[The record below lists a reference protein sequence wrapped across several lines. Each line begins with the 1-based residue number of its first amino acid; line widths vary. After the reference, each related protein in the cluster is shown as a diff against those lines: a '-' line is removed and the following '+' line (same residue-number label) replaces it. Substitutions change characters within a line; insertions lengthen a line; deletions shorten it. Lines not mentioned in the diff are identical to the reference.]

1 MEQKK
6 KIIITVIVIPFIIGL
21 AVNFVYDKIKNHS
34 SSANRKSG
42 LEFEFKVKFKF
53 FK

>member
-21 AVNFVYDKIKNHS
+21 AVNFVYDIVKNHS
-34 SSANRKSG
+34 YWHKG
-42 LEFEFKVKFKF
+42 GFQVEFNIKVKFD
-53 FK
+53 

>member
-21 AVNFVYDKIKNHS
+21 AVNFVYYKIKNHS
-34 SSANRKSG
+34 YGNKG
-42 LEFEFKVKFKF
+42 GFQVEFNIKVKFD
-53 FK
+53 